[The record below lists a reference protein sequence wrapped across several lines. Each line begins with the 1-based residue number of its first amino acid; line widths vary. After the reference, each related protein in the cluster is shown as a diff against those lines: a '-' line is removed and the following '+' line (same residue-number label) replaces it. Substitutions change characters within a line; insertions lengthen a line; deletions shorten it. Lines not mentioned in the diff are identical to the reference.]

1 MKNRIQK
8 LLPLML
14 AVMMTATLFVVPAS
28 AATASLAATKKNT
41 AYDKVLT
48 VFTGATE
55 DEIRSVLSG
64 LYTLAATDDSGN
76 VTPVNWADATVA
88 MDTTAAAA
96 AQSCTI
102 TYDGATASIEG
113 IKISDK
119 KRPPIVYGLWIEG
132 TPVVGQELELHYALD
147 DPDNVLG
154 ATEEAKKTAIDN
166 LVVWHRVPNAFGV
179 NYASYDGAAF
189 AVQGKNNGVKYTV
202 QADDAGKY
210 IDAAIALPG
219 MDVLSKAGWDRK
231 TVTIGPILAEKA
243 TAPSVNTVTI
253 SSVAQNGGHGI
264 GANIG
269 QTLRGE
275 YYYVGAG
282 AEGESVYQW
291 SVSEN
296 ETTGFTPIEGATQ
309 REYTVKEADRGKY
322 LKFTVTPKDEAGET
336 GTAADS
342 VNRPKAGNAAYLA
355 MATEAGLTDK
365 ANNALQSGANMQVLT
380 NGISNGAVG
389 DGGAIY
395 LFRHDYHV
403 DTTTIDLG
411 KLQTITGV
419 QLAVNKE
426 GNAANT
432 VDFYTSQD
440 GLYWYPAQ
448 TTESAQPLL
457 KDFLTK
463 TVPLGKAVT
472 FQSPVEGRYVQI
484 RFTRVGGPY
493 IAELQA
499 FVQETAPA
507 PTLAAAAKDG
517 VTLEVEK
524 DATAAE
530 VQKYLA
536 ENVTVTAAY
545 DGGDP
550 VTVPADAVTYTLDTS
565 TAGDAVTAT
574 VSARGAQTTVS
585 VKVKAAQLQ
594 SITVEKA
601 QGVSDIRVPLNTN
614 AAGLKDLLADKIVIT
629 ATYEGGST
637 ETIDGADAEYS
648 AITSAA
654 GTVNVTV
661 SYGGQSA
668 TVEVIVEEKELTGI
682 TVDKAEGV
690 GVIGVLKNTDAEGLK
705 TALADKI
712 VITASYSDGSTE
724 TVANADA
731 AYSADTSATGAADV
745 TVSYGGKTAT
755 VSVNVQT
762 VVTLTGITVEKAQGV
777 SDIKVSQGTD
787 AAGLKTALADK
798 IVITASY
805 SDGSEKT
812 IANAEATYAADTTQI
827 GTALV
832 TVTYEGKTAE
842 IAVTVTKPEVAKT
855 VKPSL
860 FGMRIT
866 GSPVVGETLTFE
878 YDLFDPNH
886 AESNIVSK
894 IDWLQQ
900 DTPEVANSPGN
911 KTETRLQQGSATYT
925 IPSNL
930 VGKYIAVKVRMEGA
944 SGNPRVKTM
953 AVGPVLAA
961 APAVPTASSVTI
973 ISAPNSNKA
982 GCDSAQTMMGDY
994 LYAGAQAEGEST
1006 YQWYSASNPN
1016 GPFTAIEGA
1025 TKRTF
1030 TPTSNEWK
1038 KYLQFRVTPKDS
1050 AGTAGEEA
1058 ASYNLPRVGN
1068 VAYRAYVG
1076 GNPMQSNG
1084 TSAASYSGASLTAL
1098 TNGAYTDAGGGITTY
1113 NERTAFPHMSTII
1126 IDLGT
1131 VRTLEGA
1138 RVYGSGT
1145 NGKDGV
1151 ALRISMTGD
1160 AFTPIHT
1167 EAFEGSGDE
1176 IVTYGTYSKDVAF
1189 AAPVTGRYVEVGF
1202 TRDTNIRLQE
1212 IELFSVADK
1221 SPVITLKG
1229 DAEMKLL
1236 RGETYVEP
1244 GYTAIDEEDGD
1255 LTKQVRVVG
1264 TVDSDTVGTYEIT
1277 YSVTDSRPQTITA
1290 VRRVIVSEGY
1300 HADGDLAYEKTVAAD
1315 GENAALLVDGN
1326 KFTYWQAGSTTSSAV
1341 IDLGSE
1347 QKVSNAVL
1355 IENGNAV
1362 TGYVIEVSTDGN
1374 TWKTAHTGAAIG
1386 AQQSVDFEPVS
1397 GRYVRL
1403 RFTGASAA
1411 PKMATFEIRF
1421 DDLGRAKEALA
1432 AITLGGNLNAVTE
1445 DLALPTKGLHGAV
1458 ITWESDNKAAVS
1470 DTGIVHRGS
1479 TDQNAVLTATVTV
1492 GETSL
1497 QKEFPPITVLK
1508 STGGNNGNTGGSGG
1522 GIGGGRN
1529 DKTSTIQVPAVQ
1541 MPVITP
1547 VTPPVIEPSG
1557 LFKDVA
1563 DEYWAKE
1570 YIESLGEK
1578 GIVNGKQD
1586 GVFDAEGAVTRAEFL
1601 KMIVEIF
1608 GLQTETPAAAF
1619 TDVQEN
1625 DWYYTYVA
1633 TAAALGVAQ
1642 GMGDGSFGAGAP
1654 ISRQDMAVLVARAAK
1669 IADKNIGEAGNL
1681 NQFTDAEDV
1690 AEYAYK
1696 AMSQLAE
1703 AGIISG
1709 DDKSALN
1716 PANDATRAEAAK
1728 ILCLVLK
1735 KVQA

>member
-1 MKNRIQK
+1 MKNRIKK

-113 IKISDK
+113 IKVSDK
-119 KRPPIVYGLWIEG
+119 KQPPIVYGLWIEG

-682 TVDKAEGV
+682 TVTKANGV
-690 GVIGVLKNTDAEGLK
+690 TD
-705 TALADKI
+705 I
-712 VITASYSDGSTE
+712 
-724 TVANADA
+724 
-731 AYSADTSATGAADV
+731 
-745 TVSYGGKTAT
+745 
-755 VSVNVQT
+755 NVWQN
-762 VVTLTGITVEKAQGV
+762 
-777 SDIKVSQGTD
+777 TD

-1386 AQQSVDFEPVS
+1386 TEQRVDFEPVS

-1403 RFTGASAA
+1403 RFTSAASA